1 MIFLPKAL
9 LRMMWFYTNLQL
21 VENFQWLL
29 SGKEEEEEED
39 AQEYEEGST

>member
-29 SGKEEEEEED
+29 SGKEEEEED